1 MCIVRGYKST
11 SSKKGDRMKHYK
23 LTLLASILILV
34 AILMPA
40 SDVPS
45 VGIPNIDKLVHF
57 GMFGTLALCYYGEYV
72 FKHKRLPKFLGAWI
86 VMESFALLTEIMQLF
101 VEGRS
106 CDGVDWIADSIGIL
120 GVIVIFRFIYNKKIQ
135 NNQKGV

>member
-1 MCIVRGYKST
+1 MR
-11 SSKKGDRMKHYK
+11 HYK
-23 LTLLASILILV
+23 LTLLATILILI

-72 FKHKRLPKFLGAWI
+72 FKNKRLPKFTGSWMGLEI
-86 VMESFALLTEIMQLF
+86 FALLTEVMQLF

-106 CDGVDWIADSIGIL
+106 CDGIDWIADSIGIL
-120 GVIVIFRFIYNKKIQ
+120 GVIIIFRYLYSKRLESSSK
-135 NNQKGV
+135 